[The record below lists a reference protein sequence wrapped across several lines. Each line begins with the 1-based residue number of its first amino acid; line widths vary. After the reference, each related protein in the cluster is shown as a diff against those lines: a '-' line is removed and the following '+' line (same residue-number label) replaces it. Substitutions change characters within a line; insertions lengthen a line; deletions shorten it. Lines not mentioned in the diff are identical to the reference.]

1 MAVEQT
7 TLALT
12 DREVARKFRVYRER
26 EAFASN
32 AEALE
37 QLLNERGERSHS

>member
-1 MAVEQT
+1 MGSEQT

-12 DREVARKFRVYRER
+12 DREVAREFRVYRER
-26 EAFASN
+26 EAHASN

-37 QLLNERGERSHS
+37 QLLDERGE